1 MSKANMWDMKGY
13 RSSWWWLM
21 PKQGEK
27 SVTAPIVTVDGEIRE
42 AEKEINRPG
51 GAIRPVIRI
60 QLKQQSD

>member
-1 MSKANMWDMKGY
+1 
-13 RSSWWWLM
+13 M
-21 PKQGEK
+21 PDQGEN

-42 AEKEINRPG
+42 AGKEINRPG